1 MEEGHKPGSEERQ
14 KSVYF
19 CRKVSAFVDS
29 DVCKARTTKVTCVER
44 VVFKLHKARLGMN
57 LVSGSA
63 ERERDDA
70 FWFAVIRYRALEE
83 TRHFCKCSSLIKLD
97 KGPRDRQV
105 DTPGEF
111 SVP

>member
-63 ERERDDA
+63 EMERRCILV
-70 FWFAVIRYRALEE
+70 FGNYIQRRRGSFANARR
-83 TRHFCKCSSLIKLD
+83 
-97 KGPRDRQV
+97 
-105 DTPGEF
+105 
-111 SVP
+111 

>member
-63 ERERDDA
+63 EGEETMH
-70 FWFAVIRYRALEE
+70 FGFAVIRQRGDEAVLQM
-83 TRHFCKCSSLIKLD
+83 LV
-97 KGPRDRQV
+97 V
-105 DTPGEF
+105 DQTGQRTAR
-111 SVP
+111 

>member
-29 DVCKARTTKVTCVER
+29 DVSKARTTKVTCVER

-63 ERERDDA
+63 ERERRCILVCSHYTQRRRGS
-70 FWFAVIRYRALEE
+70 FANARR
-83 TRHFCKCSSLIKLD
+83 
-97 KGPRDRQV
+97 
-105 DTPGEF
+105 
-111 SVP
+111 

>member
-1 MEEGHKPGSEERQ
+1 MEEGQKPGSEERQ

-63 ERERDDA
+63 EKRDDA
-70 FWFAVIRYRALEE
+70 FWCLVIRNRGDEAALQM
-83 TRHFCKCSSLIKLD
+83 LV
-97 KGPRDRQV
+97 V
-105 DTPGEF
+105 DQTGQRTAR
-111 SVP
+111 

>member
-63 ERERDDA
+63 EGEETMHFGLQSLDK
-70 FWFAVIRYRALEE
+70 EE
-83 TRHFCKCSSLIKLD
+83 TRQFCKCSSLIKLD
-97 KGPRDRQV
+97 KGPRDGQV
-105 DTPGEF
+105 DTPAEF

>member
-63 ERERDDA
+63 ERERVTVNSHSEFIVKA
-70 FWFAVIRYRALEE
+70 FWG
-83 TRHFCKCSSLIKLD
+83 D
-97 KGPRDRQV
+97 
-105 DTPGEF
+105 
-111 SVP
+111 